1 MRKYLFKISNN
12 NISKKPLTGQINCS
26 KSTMKIQNQ
35 DVKSIPSLLPSVV
48 FTVNSEH
55 ISCLVL

>member
-12 NISKKPLTGQINCS
+12 NISKKPLTVQINCS
-26 KSTMKIQNQ
+26 KSTIKIQNQ
-35 DVKSIPSLLPSVV
+35 DVKSIPSLLPYVA
-48 FTVNSEH
+48 FTVNFEY